1 MMVLVSQ
8 IGDYEAERTRV
19 LLSHFLLPKDN
30 PQYLIKNS

>member
-1 MMVLVSQ
+1 MMVPVSQ
-8 IGDYEAERTRV
+8 IRDYEAERTQF